1 MALICYCFCCEVCQ
15 ERQPGQHRNP
25 RRRLPTKE
33 EQTEEGDPG
42 EEAGEE
48 GGQDSVC
55 HPAGLH
61 THLDALQCPG
71 SHERHPGT
79 RPERQDH
86 PGDVVGHRL

>member
-1 MALICYCFCCEVCQ
+1 MYCEVRQ
-15 ERQPGQHRNP
+15 ERQPGHIFHP
-25 RRRLPTKE
+25 GRLAPAE